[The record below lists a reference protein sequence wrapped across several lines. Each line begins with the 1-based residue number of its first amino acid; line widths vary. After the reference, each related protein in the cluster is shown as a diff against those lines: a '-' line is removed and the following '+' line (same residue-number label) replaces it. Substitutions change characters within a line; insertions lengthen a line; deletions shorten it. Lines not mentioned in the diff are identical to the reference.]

1 MDKKDKIGISLRNVW
16 RNFKNYRMCMVSIII
31 SICVMGCFISV
42 YEGTKVLVEKALQSN
57 YERRQL
63 EIYVGCSPDLDTD
76 GWMQFTKTDIE
87 SLKSWENVQD
97 VIVEYRCD
105 IIPDAMSIG
114 KMQISPPD
122 YLQGV
127 EQEFSSFTQAQIDS
141 EVSSR
146 QDTSYIVE
154 GRDLKKEDTMA
165 VILDENSVLDMG
177 IKDYKSIVGKWLN
190 VKFSKKN
197 YKAKIVGIYSN
208 ALSPNALNDDATVVY
223 DEENRISA
231 GMHSAIFSKDVIVSI
246 NQDNAQPTEV
256 SSIIVSSYNIEG
268 ILDVY
273 EKLSSSIKNEIYCDA
288 ELMSRFQLYIKFFT
302 SSFAVI
308 GIVLFFFALYELYGI
323 MRIVLEKRKKWFCI
337 QRILGFTTKEIT
349 ECYMIEL
356 ATVELI
362 GVTTG
367 LFIMLIM
374 DCLMNYMAKQYYG
387 YLLNNTSNIFT
398 VPIVFLFWIVIVSF
412 LFVFLMGMLSKREI
426 RKVDMDYIKREL

>member
-16 RNFKNYRMCMVSIII
+16 RNFKNYRMCIVSIVI
-31 SICVMGCFISV
+31 SICIMGCFISV
-42 YEGTKVLVEKALQSN
+42 YEGTKILVEKALQSD
-57 YERRQL
+57 YEKRQL
-63 EIYVGCSPDLDTD
+63 EIYVGCSPDLDTN

-87 SLKSWENVQD
+87 SLKNWENVQD
-97 VIVEYRCD
+97 VVVEYRCD

-114 KMQISPPD
+114 KMQISPAD

-127 EQEFSSFTQAQIDS
+127 DQEFSSFTQAQIDS
-141 EVSSR
+141 ELSSK
-146 QDTSYIVE
+146 QDASYIVE
-154 GRDLKKEDTMA
+154 GRDLRKEDTMA

-208 ALSPNALNDDATVVY
+208 ALSLNAIKEEARVVY

-246 NQDNAQPTEV
+246 NQDNEQPTEI
-256 SSIIVSSYNIEG
+256 SSIIVSSSNIEG
-268 ILDVY
+268 ILGVY
-273 EKLSSSIKNEIYCDA
+273 ENLSNSIKNGIYCDA
-288 ELMSRFQLYIKFFT
+288 ELMSRFQLYMKFFT

-337 QRILGFTTKEIT
+337 QRILGFTAKEIT

-356 ATVELI
+356 AVVEFI
-362 GVTTG
+362 GVATG
-367 LFIMLIM
+367 LFVMFLI
-374 DCLMNYMAKQYYG
+374 DCVMNCVAKQYYG
-387 YLLNNTSNIFT
+387 YLLHNTSNIFT
-398 VPIVFLFWIVIVSF
+398 VPIVFLFWMVIISF
-412 LFVFLMGMLSKREI
+412 LFIFLMGLLGKKEI
-426 RKVDMDYIKREL
+426 RKVNMDDIKREL

>member
-1 MDKKDKIGISLRNVW
+1 MNKKDKIGVSLRNVG
-16 RNFKNYRMCMVSIII
+16 RNFKNYRMCII
-31 SICVMGCFISV
+31 SIVIGICVLGCFISV

-76 GWMQFTKTDIE
+76 GWMQFTRTDIE
-87 SLKSWENVQD
+87 SLKNWKNVQD

-105 IIPDAMSIG
+105 MMPDTMSIG
-114 KMQISPPD
+114 KMQISPPN

-141 EVSSR
+141 ELSSR
-146 QDTSYIVE
+146 QNTSYIIE
-154 GRDLKKEDTMA
+154 GRDLKGEDKMA
-165 VILDENSVLDMG
+165 VLLDENSVLDMG

-190 VKFSKKN
+190 VKFSKKD

-208 ALSPNALNDDATVVY
+208 ALSPNANAINDEVTVVF

-231 GMHSAIFSKDVIVSI
+231 GMHSAIFSKDVILSI
-246 NQDNAQPTEV
+246 NQDIDQPTEI

-273 EKLSSSIKNEIYCDA
+273 EKLSNSIKNEIYCDA
-288 ELMSRFQLYIKFFT
+288 ELMNRFQLYIKFFT

-323 MRIVLEKRKKWFCI
+323 MRIVLEKKKDGFVYNRFWGLQQRK
-337 QRILGFTTKEIT
+337 
-349 ECYMIEL
+349 
-356 ATVELI
+356 
-362 GVTTG
+362 
-367 LFIMLIM
+367 
-374 DCLMNYMAKQYYG
+374 
-387 YLLNNTSNIFT
+387 S
-398 VPIVFLFWIVIVSF
+398 PSVI
-412 LFVFLMGMLSKREI
+412 
-426 RKVDMDYIKREL
+426 